1 MFEDYLYDELF
12 IMIYRDMLYGDI
24 DECEKL

>member
-24 DECEKL
+24 DEGEKL